1 MKLFRESIEYVQNLI
16 DITDQL
22 LVIIMQTR
30 KIILFETKNDG
41 LKKSGTNDLDF
52 PTGRYHGAKLCES
65 YLLNQL
71 KYAMNKENIGLTQCE
86 LWKCL
91 YCFKTP

>member
-16 DITDQL
+16 DITHQP

-30 KIILFETKNDG
+30 KILLFETQNDG
-41 LKKSGTNDLDF
+41 LKKSGTKDLDF
-52 PTGRYHGAKLCES
+52 PTGCYHGAKVCESVRS

-71 KYAMNKENIGLTQCE
+71 KYAMNKGNIGLT
-86 LWKCL
+86 
-91 YCFKTP
+91 